1 MNSDVD
7 SLKPYPLITQEAWS
21 FQDKSKVLKLDWNE
35 GVSPPSPFVK
45 DQILKFLNSNEPLNW
60 YPKLNNENI
69 LLKISEYCNTSIK
82 NVQYFPSSD
91 NLQEIIA
98 RTFINPGDE
107 IVMISPTYD
116 NFRSTFQAAG
126 ASINRFYLDGEKF
139 YFDIETF
146 FNDYFNKDIKIV
158 YLCNPNNPTG
168 TEFSKEVILSLLKEF
183 NSTLF
188 VIDEAYYEFSNNT
201 VADIVENHENLVIS
215 RTLSKGFCLA
225 GFRLGYM
232 VANKTLISA
241 VNKIRNPK
249 NISTISQIACLA
261 ALSDINYMKN
271 YVEEISI
278 SKKYFIEELKDMGF
292 DVLHGGGNYVSIKI
306 APNYVK
312 NLVEY
317 LKANLVY
324 VRDYSHVE
332 KMEGYIRITIGKKLD
347 MIRVVD
353 ILKNYSKI

>member
-1 MNSDVD
+1 M
-7 SLKPYPLITQEAWS
+7 
-21 FQDKSKVLKLDWNE
+21 
-35 GVSPPSPFVK
+35 
-45 DQILKFLNSNEPLNW
+45 
-60 YPKLNNENI
+60 
-69 LLKISEYCNTSIK
+69 
-82 NVQYFPSSD
+82 
-91 NLQEIIA
+91 
-98 RTFINPGDE
+98 
-107 IVMISPTYD
+107 
-116 NFRSTFQAAG
+116 
-126 ASINRFYLDGEKF
+126 DGEKF

-292 DVLHGGGNYVSIKI
+292 DVLHG
-306 APNYVK
+306 
-312 NLVEY
+312 
-317 LKANLVY
+317 
-324 VRDYSHVE
+324 
-332 KMEGYIRITIGKKLD
+332 
-347 MIRVVD
+347 
-353 ILKNYSKI
+353 